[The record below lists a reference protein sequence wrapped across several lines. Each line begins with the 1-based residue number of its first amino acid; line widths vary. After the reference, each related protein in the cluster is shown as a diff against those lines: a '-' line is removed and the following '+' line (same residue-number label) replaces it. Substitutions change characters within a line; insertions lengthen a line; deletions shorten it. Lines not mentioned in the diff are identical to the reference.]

1 MKQAPRL
8 PCRSGK
14 PGQTTPDRLIEAVE
28 RLMTERDDLEP
39 SLREITSSAGANV
52 AAVKYHIGSH
62 VALAHAVIERALTP
76 HPRLRLEGPHPCAR
90 SPPPPGVEQLG
101 GAWLRPTLL
110 PAV

>member
-52 AAVKYHIGSH
+52 AAVNYHFGSKA
-62 VALAHAVIERALTP
+62 ALVHAVLEPALTEHAREP
-76 HPRLRLEGPHPCAR
+76 HEGLEPAAPSRTPAR
-90 SPPPPGVEQLG
+90 TAATFR
-101 GAWLRPTLL
+101 AWLGH
-110 PAV
+110 

>member
-8 PCRSGK
+8 PGRSGK

-52 AAVKYHIGSH
+52 AAVNYHFGSKD
-62 VALAHAVIERALTP
+62 ALVHAVIERPLTQHAP
-76 HPRLRLEGPHPCAR
+76 APLASLDPCPR
-90 SPPPPGVEQLG
+90 SPPPPCSDE
-101 GAWLRPTLL
+101 
-110 PAV
+110 

>member
-52 AAVKYHIGSH
+52 AALKHHFGSKY
-62 VALAHAVIERALTP
+62 ALFYPVIQSPLTEHARHHLESLNPCPLP
-76 HPRLRLEGPHPCAR
+76 HPPARIVPDLRH
-90 SPPPPGVEQLG
+90 
-101 GAWLRPTLL
+101 
-110 PAV
+110 